1 MENEKVPVAA
11 QTSTADDPNKKKK
24 EKPKG
29 PIRWE
34 AILPFCI
41 FTALVWAYFFF
52 FFDTH
57 LRRGLEFVGT
67 HANGAQVDV
76 GSLKTSFWNASLEIR
91 NIEVTDVEQPTHN
104 KVQIE
109 TIRWH
114 VLWDALLRG
123 KVAIADASILNIGV
137 GTQRKHPGRVL
148 PKEPAT
154 EGAKSKLRE
163 QALELAQKQFE
174 GNVLGDVASMLD
186 GSDPKEQLKNIQ
198 ASLASEAR
206 IKILQVELGKK
217 EKEWKERLE
226 RLPEAKEL
234 KGYEQRLKNVKVD
247 DIKSP
252 AEAQAAVKEIDSILK
267 EVDAKVKDVQAT
279 SKAMGTDVNIYE
291 NTFNELEELVKK
303 DIQDLESRLQIPK
316 LDVKNLAANFLGPMF
331 LGKVRQAQ
339 QYMAKAR
346 EYMPPKKTPDEK
358 KQFEPPK
365 PRERIAGRNYKFGRP
380 NSYPLFWLQKAE
392 ISSKAS
398 EAEWSGNLDG
408 KLENLTDDP
417 PIIGKPTVLTFNGDF
432 PKQQM
437 NGVFGEVHIDHT
449 TEKPLERLTLRV
461 ADFGIKGQQLVESS
475 DVQLAFAD
483 ARARSEFK
491 VELQE
496 ENVSINSNS
505 VLSNVQYK
513 IGAKKPLVAEILQN
527 ILKPVTQVTADAGVK
542 GTWSNLDFNFETNLG
557 HEIQKGFEKELQA
570 RINEARVKIRAFID
584 EKIGAEKTKLT
595 AEFKKIEA
603 RIKGQLAD
611 KQGEIDK
618 AKADIEAAKSKALK
632 GNQKKLETEGKKQ
645 LQNLFKGK
653 KLKF

>member
-1 MENEKVPVAA
+1 MANEKDTT
-11 QTSTADDPNKKKK
+11 TSQSSPADDLKKKK
-24 EKPKG
+24 KAKPKG

-41 FTALVWAYFFF
+41 FVALVWAYFFF
-52 FFDTH
+52 FFDSH

-67 HANGAQVDV
+67 HANGAEVNIE
-76 GSLKTSFWNASLEIR
+76 GFKTSFWKASLDIR
-91 NIEVTDVEQPTHN
+91 NIEVTDVEQPTQN

-109 TIRWH
+109 TVRWQ

-123 KVAIADASILNIGV
+123 KVAIADASILNIGI
-137 GTQRKHPGRVL
+137 GTPRKRPGRIL
-148 PKEPAT
+148 PKDPPS
-154 EGAKSKLRE
+154 EGQSKFRE
-163 QALELAQKQFE
+163 QALDLAQKQFE
-174 GNVLGDVASMLD
+174 GNVLGDVAAMLD
-186 GSDPKEQLKNIQ
+186 GTDPKEQLKSIQ

-206 IKILQVELGKK
+206 IKILQEELGKK
-217 EKEWKERLE
+217 EKEWKERLD

-234 KGYEQRLKNVKVD
+234 KGYEQRLKNAKID
-247 DIKSP
+247 DIKNP
-252 AEAQAAVKEIDSILK
+252 AEAQAAVKEIDGILK
-267 EVDAKVKDVQAT
+267 EIDAKVKDVQAT
-279 SKAMGTDVNIYE
+279 SKAMGTDVNTYE
-291 NTFNELEELVKK
+291 NTFKELEELVKK

-339 QYMAKAR
+339 HYMAKAR
-346 EYMPPKKTPDEK
+346 EYMPPKKTADEK

-380 NSYPLFWLQKAE
+380 HSYPLFWLQKAE

-398 EAEWSGNLDG
+398 SAEWSGNLDG

-417 PIIGKPTVLTFNGDF
+417 PTIGKPTVLTFNGDF

-437 NGVFGEVHIDHT
+437 TGVFGEVHIDHT

-461 ADFGIKGQQLVESS
+461 ADFRVKGQQLVQSG

-505 VLSNVQYK
+505 VLSNVQYN

-527 ILKPVTQVTADAGVK
+527 ILKSVTQVTADAGVK
-542 GTWSNLDFNFETNLG
+542 GTWSNLDFSFETNLG
-557 HEIQKGFEKELQA
+557 REIQKGFEKELQA
-570 RINEARVKIRAFID
+570 RIAEARAKIRAFID
-584 EKIGAEKTKLT
+584 EKIGGEKAKLT

-603 RIKGQLAD
+603 RIKGQLAE

-618 AKADIEAAKSKALK
+618 AKADIEAAKGKALK

-645 LQNLFKGK
+645 LENLLKGK